1 MTLDDLDTML
11 EHLVVAEAASGNPE
25 DGPGLITL
33 SATSRGAF
41 GLQSGMAC
49 ANILKGTRY
58 RGVRV
63 AVTRAMED
71 AVFSRHEARARGHD
85 DFEPFEPRAL
95 RN

>member
-11 EHLVVAEAASGNPE
+11 EHFVVAEAASANPE

-63 AVTRAMED
+63 AVTRAMDD
-71 AVFSRHEARARGHD
+71 AVFSRQG
-85 DFEPFEPRAL
+85 P
-95 RN
+95 

>member
-1 MTLDDLDTML
+1 MTPEDLDTML
-11 EHLVVAEAASGNPE
+11 EHLIVAEAASGDPE

-49 ANILKGTRY
+49 TNILKGIRY
-58 RGVRV
+58 RGMRV
-63 AVTRAMED
+63 VVTRALED
-71 AVFSRHEARARGHD
+71 AVFSRREARAKGYD
-85 DFEPFEPRAL
+85 DFEPLEPAAP